1 MCGRFALTTPQDV
14 VQEHFE
20 AETGPEEASALAAVD
35 RPRYNI
41 TPTQDV
47 PVVRLDHQG
56 RRRLQIM
63 RWGFLPEWW
72 KTPAEGPVL
81 INARSET
88 IAEKPA
94 FRQSARQRRCLL
106 PADGFYEWKVREQGS
121 GAAKI
126 PYWISPSRRRNG
138 PPLVFAGVWS
148 EWTGPPSPGAPPQT
162 IVNVAIVTCAAS
174 ERMSALHHRL
184 PVAIEPEHYRLW
196 LGQDGHGAARLMKAP
211 PENFYDFHPVSDAIN
226 AGGRNAPDGPELRAP
241 VSEADV
247 FAFDP
252 APRLL

>member
-1 MCGRFALTTPQDV
+1 MCGRFAHTTPQETV
-14 VQEHFE
+14 EEHFE
-20 AETGPEEASALAAVD
+20 ADVDSEKASALAVID
-35 RPRYNI
+35 RPRHNI

-47 PVVRLDHQG
+47 AVIRLDESG
-56 RRRLQIM
+56 ARRLQAM

-72 KTPAEGPVL
+72 KTPTEGPVL

-94 FRQSARQRRCLL
+94 FRQSARHRRCLL
-106 PADGFYEWKVREQGS
+106 PADGFYEWKVRGEGA

-126 PYWISPSRRRNG
+126 PYWIHPSRPLNG

-148 EWTGPPSPGAPPQT
+148 EWSGPPDPSAAPQT
-162 IVNVAIVTCAAS
+162 IANVAIVTCAAS

-184 PVAIEPEHYRLW
+184 PLAIAPEHYGLW
-196 LGQDGHGAARLMKAP
+196 LGQEGHGAARLMQSP
-211 PENFYDFHPVSDAIN
+211 VEDFYDFHPVSSAIN

-247 FAFDP
+247 FAFDR